1 MAESPQVENQQFH
14 NHPLCALQG
23 GGGPCLE
30 SPEEEAAL
38 EVSLPWLR
46 PVAALLATYS
56 YSCTHQ
62 VHRSH
67 IWRAQIS

>member
-1 MAESPQVENQQFH
+1 MTV
-14 NHPLCALQG
+14 QG
-23 GGGPCLE
+23 GGGPILE

-46 PVAALLATYS
+46 PVAALLASYS

-62 VHRSH
+62 VHGTH
-67 IWRAQIS
+67 TWREETPQITFQPSEKCT